1 MKGEFVHVQ
10 HDSKLNRYSIEGSG
24 TVIGSCAL
32 DCDTATWEVKLG
44 KNPSGLMSY
53 FSDIIIIYSII

>member
-10 HDSKLNRYSIEGSG
+10 HEAKNNRYSIEGSG

-44 KNPSGLMSY
+44 KNPSGVMVNYLKIST
-53 FSDIIIIYSII
+53 ISINY